1 MCQCSQKK
9 ILSKRKSAT
18 VQNKQNENV
27 SLKNAQLKNVSKSK
41 YVFMEKLP
49 MCGQSLIGTTTRSDP
64 IKKNAALLGLLSLK
78 KDGRHTIDRM
88 AR

>member
-1 MCQCSQKK
+1 
-9 ILSKRKSAT
+9 
-18 VQNKQNENV
+18 
-27 SLKNAQLKNVSKSK
+27 
-41 YVFMEKLP
+41 MEKLP
-49 MCGQSLIGTTTRSDP
+49 VCGQSLIGTTTRSDP